1 MRIQDLG
8 PNDDVHCERV
18 KFLEDK
24 FTNSGYMNNPVISNE
39 ELLELDDLYEEMY
52 NGSECK
58 YFRSGVSS
66 YQNLVRSC
74 LWARKAERCY
84 DENS

>member
-1 MRIQDLG
+1 MD
-8 PNDDVHCERV
+8 RV

-24 FTNSGYMNNPVISNE
+24 FTSSGYLNNPVISNE
-39 ELLELDDLYEEMY
+39 ELFELDDLYQKMY
-52 NGSECK
+52 NKSECK

-74 LWARKAERCY
+74 LRARRAAITH
-84 DENS
+84 ENP